1 MAKELRTVSND
12 ICGVT
17 QVTNG
22 KEWVC
27 VRPPHSPVYRRRK
40 SDKTHKAG
48 DTVEGTGGHQD
59 GPKRGYSAPPADRH
73 YYVNR
78 WPNREEK

>member
-1 MAKELRTVSND
+1 MKVNTDD

-17 QVTNG
+17 KVVGGT
-22 KEWVC
+22 EWIC

-40 SDKTHKAG
+40 GDRTHRVG
-48 DTVEGTGGHQD
+48 DRVEGTGGHQN
-59 GPKRGYSAPPADRH
+59 GPERAYSAPPADRH

-78 WPNREEK
+78 WPNRKDEENE